1 MITTS
6 KIITAAKLDKS
17 VVTTRQAPPPKVGF
31 REFLKDAKDKKIYE
45 AHFDKSNSSVKF
57 LKTDGNYGQVNVYPN
72 DKFWNT
78 MVDNDVNMFID
89 DLPVQM
95 DVLGNIGSVFWLVF
109 MFVIVRNILT
119 NGRGGGGNPFASKG
133 ELKAEVDIKTRF
145 TDVEGIDNAKEE
157 LEELV
162 DFLKNPTK
170 YEGSGAKIPKGALLS
185 GPPGSGKTLIARA
198 IAGESSVPFIQC
210 SASSFV
216 EVFVGVGAKRVRDL
230 FQFARTMQPCIV
242 FIDEIDAIG
251 RSRSSGG
258 PLGGNEE
265 REQTIN
271 QLLTEMDGF
280 NDKSQVVVIAAT
292 NREDI
297 LDEALVR
304 PGRFDRKI
312 TVSLPNVKGREKILE
327 VHTKEK
333 ILDSEVS
340 LESIA
345 RQTTGFSGAELAN
358 LMNECAIYAARF
370 NGGVITNAIV
380 EDCFQKLVV
389 GSINRD
395 AIITEKKKELVAYH
409 EAGHA
414 LVGALMED
422 YDRVRKVS
430 IISRGSTG
438 GVTFFQPLD
447 ENQDSGLYTKSYLL
461 SNIRVALGGLVAEEI
476 VYGDDNVTTGA
487 SNDLSQV
494 FRIARQMVMN
504 FGFGKT
510 IGKQNVDQNYLSEET
525 ISFADDE
532 IRTIIDT
539 CYEETRELLV
549 ENRDMLE
556 CIKDELLDKE
566 IIEGD
571 FVYDL
576 VRGCVDL
583 E

>member
-1 MITTS
+1 MITT
-6 KIITAAKLDKS
+6 AKLTTTAKS
-17 VVTTRQAPPPKVGF
+17 NKSIVTTRQAPPPKISM
-31 REFLKDAKDKKIYE
+31 REFLKNAKDKKIYE

-95 DVLGNIGSVFWLVF
+95 DVLGNIGSIFWLVF
-109 MFVIVRNILT
+109 MFVLLRSIV
-119 NGRGGGGNPFASKG
+119 NGRGGAGANPFAQKG
-133 ELKAEVDIKTRF
+133 ELKAEEDIETRF
-145 TDVEGIDNAKEE
+145 SDVEGIDNAKEE

-162 DFLKNPTK
+162 DFLKNPSK

-230 FQFARTMQPCIV
+230 FEFARSKQPCIV

-251 RSRSSGG
+251 KARSTGG

-280 NDKSQVVVIAAT
+280 NDKSHVVVIAAT

-327 VHTKEK
+327 VHTREK
-333 ILDSEVS
+333 ILDTDVS
-340 LESIA
+340 LASVA

-370 NGGVITNAIV
+370 NGGVITSSIV

-389 GSINRD
+389 GSVNRD
-395 AIITEKKKELVAYH
+395 AIITDKKKELVAYH

-447 ENQDSGLYTKSYLL
+447 ENQDSGLYTKSYLTA
-461 SNIRVALGGLVAEEI
+461 SIKVALGGLVAEEI
-476 VYGDDNVTTGA
+476 IYGEDKVTTGA

-494 FRIARQMVMN
+494 FRVARQMVMN

-525 ISFADDE
+525 MSFADDE

-539 CYEETRELLV
+539 CYDETYELLT

-556 CIKDELLDKE
+556 CIKNELLDKE

-576 VRGCVDL
+576 TRGYVDI
-583 E
+583 